1 MRSEMLLSVVV
12 PVYNEAEGIKEFH
25 ERLLLPS
32 IAEVTKNSY
41 EVIYVNDGS
50 QDDTL
55 TILTSIAA
63 ADKHIRVVS
72 LSRNFGKEI
81 ATSAGIHYATGN
93 ATIIMDSDGQH
104 PPALIPEFIARW
116 EAGAQV
122 VTGLRQK
129 NEREG
134 LVKRWGSTLFYR
146 LFNSVNDL
154 KFQPGSTDYRLI
166 DRAVREEFV
175 KLPEHNRITRGLID
189 WLGFTRDYVMF
200 SSPPRLAGKATYSP
214 GKLVGLAMN
223 SFISLSLKP
232 LLVLAWIGLIITI
245 LSFSAGT
252 FMFVEQFLLN
262 DPLGLRFTGAALLGI
277 FISFL
282 VGLVLTSQGI
292 MAAYLSHIHTHA
304 QGRPLFIVDHSQ
316 STGIK

>member
-1 MRSEMLLSVVV
+1 MRSEILLSIVV
-12 PVYNEAEGIKEFH
+12 PVYNEAEGIREFH
-25 ERLLLPS
+25 ERLLLPN
-32 IAEVTKNSY
+32 ITRITKDSY

-50 QDDTL
+50 LDGTL
-55 TILTSIAA
+55 AILSSIAI
-63 ADKHIRVVS
+63 ADEHIKVAS

-81 ATSAGIHYATGN
+81 ATSAGIHYATGS

-104 PPALIPEFIARW
+104 PPALISEFIAKW

-129 NEREG
+129 NEHEG
-134 LVKRWGSTLFYR
+134 FIKRWGSTLFYR
-146 LFNSVNDL
+146 LFNGVNDV
-154 KFQPGSTDYRLI
+154 KFQAGSTDYRLI
-166 DRAVREEFV
+166 DKAVREEFV

-189 WLGFTRDYVMF
+189 WLGFKRDYVLF
-200 SSPPRLAGKATYSP
+200 SAPPRLAGKATYSP
-214 GKLVGLAMN
+214 RKLVGLAMN

-232 LLVLAWIGLIITI
+232 LLALAWVGLVITL
-245 LSFSAGT
+245 LSFAAGV
-252 FMFVEQFLLN
+252 FMLVEQFILN
-262 DPLGLRFTGAALLGI
+262 DPLGLSFTGAALLSI

-282 VGLVLTSQGI
+282 VGLVLTSQGV

-304 QGRPLFIVDHSQ
+304 QGRPLFIVDHSR